1 MIGGSQPAGSRIVDY
16 LDTIPAPK
24 LVSRWR
30 VIQERTG
37 RGWLYTTRLHVTL
50 ALNGDGIEESELA
63 RRPLI

>member
-16 LDTIPAPK
+16 LDTMPAPK
-24 LVSRWR
+24 IVSRWR
-30 VIQERTG
+30 VIQERTA

-50 ALNGDGIEESELA
+50 ALNGDGIEDSELA